1 MALLLTT
8 THTPQPIS
16 FLREKEILVRF
27 PVSRA
32 HWWRGVKAGH
42 YPQPVKLSKAITAW
56 RSDEIEAFFQRIA
69 GGNAGGNAA

>member
-1 MALLLTT
+1 MASSTFPT
-8 THTPQPIS
+8 AQPIS
-16 FLREKEILVRF
+16 FLREKEILARF

-32 HWWRGVKAGH
+32 HWWRGIKAGD

-56 RSDEIEAFFQRIA
+56 RADEIEAFFQRIA